1 MFFNS
6 VKEINRSRKQ
16 INRLWSKEISNIY
29 SKVTIEEKKLAFSKL
44 WKICH
49 HVSFGKLQLTKISLN
64 LNTSRCNLK
73 IRGLEAKLCVAFVNY
88 DDLKSRSSCILSNK
102 NINFNKNGT
111 ELKMEIPNIVLERWT
126 LCFSSYKNPKTK
138 VKLWWFGARERKKKA
153 FFLPFILSE
162 GVFFNIY
169 VLSECMLYWM
179 PFQNIR

>member
-6 VKEINRSRKQ
+6 IKEINRSRKQ

-88 DDLKSRSSCILSNK
+88 DDLKSRSSCILWNK

-111 ELKMEIPNIVLERWT
+111 ELEMEIPNIVLERWT
-126 LCFSSYKNPKTK
+126 LI
-138 VKLWWFGARERKKKA
+138 FGARERKKKA